1 MKVISEAV
9 EERKLD
15 VKSSRDK
22 VARLEK
28 QTNSVRE
35 DHVTREVEMP
45 DGKVLRGHEIA
56 LYLKDCKDIFKV
68 EEEKQREISFLTEE
82 NSGLDKT
89 IATLNERHENLDDQL
104 RKEEEKA
111 GVNGY
116 HDAQEQLKRVEKDS
130 GEVNK
135 VKGETLQEISEIVSE
150 MTEIL
155 KNEREKL
162 HPMVRANYETLM
174 YF

>member
-1 MKVISEAV
+1 M
-9 EERKLD
+9 EERQLD

-28 QTNSVRE
+28 QTNSLRE

-56 LYLKDCKDIFKV
+56 SYLKDCKDIFKV
-68 EEEKQREISFLTEE
+68 EEEKQREISFLKEE

-89 IATLNERHENLDDQL
+89 IATLNERRENLDGQL

-155 KNEREKL
+155 KKEREKL
-162 HPMVRANYETLM
+162 HPMVRANYEIWM
-174 YF
+174 YFLNASV